1 MFDFSLSGSEGG
13 NRTVSAFGVGYI
25 EIPEK

>member
-13 NRTVSAFGVGYI
+13 NRTVPAFGAGYI
-25 EIPEK
+25 EITEK